1 MSTTTRVMQAAPDQ
15 VWAVL
20 ADGWLFPLWVV
31 GATRMRDVDDHWPAP
46 GAQLHHS
53 VGSWPLTLDDVTEV
67 VESTPAARLVLKAH
81 AWPAGRADVTITLR
95 PQGAE
100 TEVVM
105 EEQATAGPGA
115 LMPRAVQDPLLA
127 WRNTE
132 SLRRLAFL
140 VERRQQVA

>member
-1 MSTTTRVMQAAPDQ
+1 
-15 VWAVL
+15 
-20 ADGWLFPLWVV
+20 
-31 GATRMRDVDDHWPAP
+31 
-46 GAQLHHS
+46 
-53 VGSWPLTLDDVTEV
+53 
-67 VESTPAARLVLKAH
+67 
-81 AWPAGRADVTITLR
+81 
-95 PQGAE
+95 
-100 TEVVM
+100 VM